1 MSDSKVYMF
10 PESGNSQIDPNLLMA
25 LNNNGGF
32 GGNGN
37 WLWIIFIFL
46 LFGWRG
52 NGLFGGNGIDSS
64 IAGTGYLSNQIMNG
78 SGRDLLMQAIQGNR
92 DAVTALSNQ
101 LNTNVGNIQTAVN
114 QLLGSVTQVGNQVGM
129 NALQTINAI
138 QAGNQSLG
146 QQIAQCCCDNKLLVT
161 SQGYENQLATLN
173 QTNTLQNTANLNA
186 NALQN
191 AINTSTNVLQ
201 NAINNDTVK
210 TQEGFTTVTFQ
221 NQTQQA
227 ATQRSI
233 SDGVQNLKDA
243 TNAQTSSILAKL
255 DAIEDDRK
263 NREISNLTAQLAAV
277 TAKAE
282 REAELQPIIKQL
294 DAIQCHQ
301 PSTVTTQYSPFTAV
315 PNCVAWQMGYG
326 LNPFNNNGTIWS

>member
-1 MSDSKVYMF
+1 MENSKVYMF
-10 PESGNSQIDPNLLMA
+10 PEAGNNAIDPNLMMA
-25 LNNNGGF
+25 LNQNGGF
-32 GGNGN
+32 GGNN
-37 WLWIIFIFL
+37 WMWVIFLFL

-52 NGLFGGNGIDSS
+52 NGFFGNNGIDTS

-92 DAVTALSNQ
+92 DAITALSNQ
-101 LNTNVGNIQTAVN
+101 LNTNVGNVQTAVN

-138 QAGNQSLG
+138 QAGNQQLG

-161 SQGYENQLATLN
+161 SQGYENQIATLN
-173 QTNTLQNTANLNA
+173 QTNTLQN
-186 NALQN
+186 
-191 AINTSTNVLQ
+191 AINVNSNTLQ

-210 TQEGFTTVTFQ
+210 TQEGFTTITFQ

-227 ATQRSI
+227 TTQRAI

-243 TNAQTSSILAKL
+243 TNTQTSQILAKL
-255 DAIEDDRK
+255 DAIEDARK
-263 NREISNLTAQLAAV
+263 DREINTLTAQLAAV

-282 REAELQPIIKQL
+282 REAEIQPIIKQL
-294 DAIQCHQ
+294 DAIQCKQ
-301 PSTVTTQYSPFTAV
+301 PSTITTQYSPFVAV
-315 PNCVAWQMGYG
+315 PNCVAYQGLYNAMQFG
-326 LNPFNNNGTIWS
+326 LNPYGNGGSIWS

>member
-1 MSDSKVYMF
+1 MFIMENSKVFMF
-10 PESGNSQIDPNLLMA
+10 PDAGNNAIDPNLMMA
-25 LNNNGGF
+25 LNQNGGF
-32 GGNGN
+32 GGNN
-37 WLWIIFIFL
+37 WMWVIFLFL

-52 NGLFGGNGIDSS
+52 NGAYGGIDTS

-114 QLLGSVTQVGNQVGM
+114 QLLSSVTQVGNQVGM

-173 QTNTLQNTANLNA
+173 QTNILQNTANMNA
-186 NALQN
+186 NA
-191 AINTSTNVLQ
+191 LQ

-227 ATQRSI
+227 ATQRAI
-233 SDGVQNLKDA
+233 GDGVQNLKDA
-243 TNAQTSSILAKL
+243 TNAQTSQILAKL

-263 NREISNLTAQLAAV
+263 NREINNLTAQLAAV